1 MTAIAT
7 GWMQGTAQIIY
18 YEKTMALLQ
27 EFRKNIQNFF
37 QPNSISTREAS
48 LENQSYYQAQ
58 WIDPNKV
65 FHR

>member
-1 MTAIAT
+1 
-7 GWMQGTAQIIY
+7 MQGTAQIIY

-27 EFRKNIQNFF
+27 EFRKNIQDFF

-48 LENQSYYQAQ
+48 LENQSYSQAQ
-58 WIDPNKV
+58 WIDSNKV